1 MKANTT
7 LDSTRIVATVERL
20 CRRIEERFP
29 ASGLHGVSLT
39 LLNVANH
46 VERES
51 DAIHQPIYYLRCL
64 IGALLF
70 IIGVLFCAGIW
81 LLLKELLSKN
91 TLNPSELVPLLES
104 GANEIILIG
113 VVVFFL
119 VGFERRIKRQ
129 RALKAIHQ
137 LRAIAHVIDMHQLT
151 KDPVAYDETY
161 VSTASSP
168 SRLLSTA
175 ELVRYLDYCS
185 ELLSLTGKLAALYI
199 QRFDDEVT
207 LSAANDIENL
217 TTQLSRKIWQKVM
230 VAHNTAG
237 D

>member
-1 MKANTT
+1 MQPNTT
-7 LDSTRIVATVERL
+7 LDSTKIIQTVERL
-20 CRRIEERFP
+20 CRRINERFP
-29 ASGLHGVSLT
+29 ASGLHTVALH
-39 LLNVANH
+39 LLDIANH
-46 VERES
+46 TERES
-51 DAIHQPIYYLRCL
+51 AAIDRPIYPLRCAS
-64 IGALLF
+64 ALLLLV
-70 IIGVLFCAGIW
+70 IAVLLCIGIW
-81 LLLKELLSKN
+81 LLFNDLLRN
-91 TLNPSELVPLLES
+91 HTLNPSELMPLLET
-104 GANEIILIG
+104 GANEVVLIG

-151 KDPVAYDETY
+151 KDPSAFDEFY

-168 SRLLSTA
+168 KRLLTTA
-175 ELVRYLDYCS
+175 ELLRYLDYCS

-199 QRFDDEVT
+199 QHFDDEVT

-230 VAHNTAG
+230 VANNNA
-237 D
+237 